1 MPVEQMNK
9 KVCYWGGQVCL
20 SQVTACLADL
30 YHTLCWARKLQTLAV
45 SLTADKIFPQLIAL
59 WIMGFEFVRSIF
71 IHEFVRN
78 IAKM

>member
-1 MPVEQMNK
+1 MEVFCARRYTWSLGYCLALGAQSMPVEQMNK

-45 SLTADKIFPQLIAL
+45 SLTADKIFLFL
-59 WIMGFEFVRSIF
+59 S
-71 IHEFVRN
+71 
-78 IAKM
+78 